1 MNPIQS
7 ELHAEIQPDPP
18 HPAFPSSGP
27 STKSRPSPTQ
37 NARPLRHH
45 AGVTTA
51 SLTMHRVSLAEL
63 RAQPELLEAHW
74 REVRRHSPLSF
85 AVDWEAY
92 EKIGPRAVGVFDDGH
107 DDGRMVGYGL
117 GYMTAGLHSKHDLT
131 FQVDAIYLDPAYRL
145 RGAADKLLNT
155 LLADVDPALPV
166 VAHATVGSAAEA
178 FLVRRGFTEMERV
191 FIKANED

>member
-37 NARPLRHH
+37 KARPSRHH

-85 AVDWEAY
+85 AVAWEAY
-92 EKIGPRAVGVFDDGH
+92 EQIGPRAVGVF

-145 RGAADKLLNT
+145 RGVADQLLNT

-191 FIKANED
+191 FIKANKD